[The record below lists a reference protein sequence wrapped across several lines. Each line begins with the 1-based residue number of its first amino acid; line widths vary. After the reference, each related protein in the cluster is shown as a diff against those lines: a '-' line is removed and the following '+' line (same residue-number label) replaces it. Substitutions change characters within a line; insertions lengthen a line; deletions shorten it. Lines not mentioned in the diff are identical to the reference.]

1 MTFDE
6 RVQAVAKK
14 GFTERQARFLTTV
27 MLHTGVCVPRQYAR
41 FCGIV
46 YGEKTRKF
54 FAKLV
59 RLQYASMYDCRH
71 NRARIYHVNQRALY
85 AAIGEADSR
94 LRKPVTLNHAI
105 QRLMVLDA
113 IVEDPDLVWLG
124 TAEEKAAHLLALT
137 RIEQADLPHVS
148 VGEGEARTVRY
159 FPDRLPIGI
168 HLAGRGVVV
177 YVVTDPWLDEF
188 RVFLERHAALLRA
201 LPAWTLRI
209 VVPPQFPDI
218 AQRAKQ
224 VVWNQLLTPLR
235 TETLDELRWYF
246 EQARSHPT
254 PSRSDDLDER
264 FYEARDA
271 FSAPRFKALY
281 RVWKQDGE
289 AALAGAG
296 SRAISD
302 AVTPAP
308 AGSRPSNSV
317 TATAISPPWLPSP
330 DERPDLTKPRGGW
343 RSAARAAWALW
354 LKPSFRR
361 DDRPSFALC
370 EPWTNWSRTL
380 STRGLGCHTG
390 LGPARAE
397 VRIER
402 LGRPH
407 TPAALPL
414 AGRDV
419 YGFHHEGTGR
429 KSARLGRER
438 LALGEPALQSSK
450 RDESHSRSRS

>member
-6 RVQAVAKK
+6 RVVAVAKK

-46 YGEKTRKF
+46 HGEKTRKF

-71 NRARIYHVNQRALY
+71 NRARIYHVSQRALY
-85 AAIGEADSR
+85 GTIDEADSR

-124 TAEEKAAHLLALT
+124 TPDEKVAHVLALT
-137 RIEQADLPHVS
+137 RIAEADLPHVA
-148 VGEGEARTVRY
+148 VGEGERRMVRC

-177 YVVTDPWLDEF
+177 YVVTDPTLDEL
-188 RVFLERHAALLRA
+188 REFLERHAALLRA

-209 VVPPQFPDI
+209 VVPPQFADI

-235 TETLDELRWYF
+235 TEMLDELRWYF
-246 EQARSHPT
+246 EQLRSHPT
-254 PSRSDDLDER
+254 PSRSNDLDER

-271 FSAPRFKALY
+271 FSAPRFGALY
-281 RVWKQDGE
+281 RAWKQDGE
-289 AALAGAG
+289 PVLASAG
-296 SRAISD
+296 SRAVSD
-302 AVTPAP
+302 AVD
-308 AGSRPSNSV
+308 AGSGRV
-317 TATAISPPWLPSP
+317 ETLELGHRYGHLSPLV
-330 DERPDLTKPRGGW
+330 
-343 RSAARAAWALW
+343 AVA
-354 LKPSFRR
+354 
-361 DDRPSFALC
+361 
-370 EPWTNWSRTL
+370 
-380 STRGLGCHTG
+380 
-390 LGPARAE
+390 
-397 VRIER
+397 
-402 LGRPH
+402 
-407 TPAALPL
+407 
-414 AGRDV
+414 
-419 YGFHHEGTGR
+419 
-429 KSARLGRER
+429 
-438 LALGEPALQSSK
+438 
-450 RDESHSRSRS
+450 

>member
-6 RVQAVAKK
+6 RVQAIAKK

-46 YGEKTRKF
+46 YGAKTRKF

-59 RLQYASMYDCRH
+59 RFQYASMYDCRH

-85 AAIGEADSR
+85 AAIGEADSK
-94 LRKPVTLNHAI
+94 LRRPLTLNHAI

-124 TAEEKAAHLLALT
+124 TAVEKAAHLLALT
-137 RIEQADLPHVS
+137 RIEQADLPHAT
-148 VGEGEARTVRY
+148 VGEGEARRVRY

-177 YVVTDPWLDEF
+177 YVVTDPTLDDF

-201 LPAWTLRI
+201 LPGWTLRI
-209 VVPPQFPDI
+209 VVPPQFADI

-235 TETLDELRWYF
+235 TEMLDELRWYF
-246 EQARSHPT
+246 EQLRSHPT

-264 FYEARDA
+264 FYQAREAFA
-271 FSAPRFKALY
+271 APRFKALY
-281 RVWKQDGE
+281 KAWKQHGE

-296 SRAISD
+296 SHAIND
-302 AVTPAP
+302 AVE
-308 AGSRPSNSV
+308 AGAGQVETLELGHRYGHL
-317 TATAISPPWLPSP
+317 SPMVNV
-330 DERPDLTKPRGGW
+330 
-343 RSAARAAWALW
+343 A
-354 LKPSFRR
+354 
-361 DDRPSFALC
+361 
-370 EPWTNWSRTL
+370 
-380 STRGLGCHTG
+380 
-390 LGPARAE
+390 
-397 VRIER
+397 
-402 LGRPH
+402 
-407 TPAALPL
+407 
-414 AGRDV
+414 
-419 YGFHHEGTGR
+419 
-429 KSARLGRER
+429 
-438 LALGEPALQSSK
+438 
-450 RDESHSRSRS
+450 